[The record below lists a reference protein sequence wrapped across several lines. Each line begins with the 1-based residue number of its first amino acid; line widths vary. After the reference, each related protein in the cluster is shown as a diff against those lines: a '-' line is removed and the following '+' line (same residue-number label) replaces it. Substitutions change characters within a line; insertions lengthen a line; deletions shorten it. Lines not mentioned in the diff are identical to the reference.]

1 MERQVVTHLR
11 REMQP
16 EAVKKCVPSVR
27 VDYGDSGGSWLHPE
41 VSIYGVSGC
50 WRSFCGADAGA
61 KHEHLTRGRTK
72 GCPGGMAKTTREV
85 NIPRPY
91 TNRSLSVNTNRGT
104 VRIFPGIGD
113 PAHARGMGGGG
124 TCGPSSSALPSKSRV
139 SGTYEQVPRKPIPA
153 LTKRV
158 PSLYAQYPETCVRR
172 HAYPT
177 APQAATTI

>member
-1 MERQVVTHLR
+1 
-11 REMQP
+11 
-16 EAVKKCVPSVR
+16 
-27 VDYGDSGGSWLHPE
+27 
-41 VSIYGVSGC
+41 
-50 WRSFCGADAGA
+50 
-61 KHEHLTRGRTK
+61 
-72 GCPGGMAKTTREV
+72 MAKTTGEV

-91 TNRSLSVNTNRGT
+91 TNRRLSVNTNRGT

-113 PAHARGMGGGG
+113 PANARGMGGGG
-124 TCGPSSSALPSKSRV
+124 TCGPSSSALLSKSRV

-177 APQAATTI
+177 APQAATMI